1 MNLKK
6 SKNHQV
12 KRQIGMVVS
21 VQQANKGEKHA
32 RKSFRLDSFCY
43 GIGFSR
49 NCTRSSASSYL
60 WSSCSVLGLDIVG
73 SVVGLVKQL
82 GAEGLVGLVA
92 VWVLWG
98 IYSKK

>member
-1 MNLKK
+1 MVDKVL
-6 SKNHQV
+6 SWIRSITELGLAVIALGVVLQV
-12 KRQIGMVVS
+12 IFGAAVP
-21 VQQANKGEKHA
+21 
-32 RKSFRLDSFCY
+32 F
-43 GIGFSR
+43 
-49 NCTRSSASSYL
+49 
-60 WSSCSVLGLDIVG
+60 LGLDIVG